1 MADSAQDKRLPASG
15 KKITKARE
23 DGQVARS
30 RDLSHLAVFGIGGTL
45 LVALAPTLIGWLL
58 HILADGLR
66 FDAAGLASPT
76 GMTERLGAAT
86 WKLMIVVVPL
96 GLTIGG
102 LSIAVAV
109 LAGGWNFTLKPIH
122 PNFGKFNPIAGLGR
136 MVSRQQ
142 LVDVLKACG
151 LALILGGIGA
161 SYLHSHVTEFT
172 QLLSMPL
179 LGALRGAGDI
189 VLAGLLLLLLT
200 LGVFALVDV
209 PLQRHMLMQRLKM
222 THQEYKDENK
232 QTEGS
237 PEIKGRI
244 RSRMRQLAQR
254 RMLAAVPSADI
265 VVMNP
270 THYAVALKY
279 DEAKMGAPRVVAKG
293 TDLVALRIRDTANAA
308 NVPVLEAP
316 PLARALYANCE
327 VDHEIPA
334 ALFGAVAQVL
344 AWVFQLRAATAR
356 GTPIAVPLP
365 VFEVPAA
372 LDPANK
378 PLARGA
384 DR

>member
-1 MADSAQDKRLPASG
+1 
-15 KKITKARE
+15 
-23 DGQVARS
+23 
-30 RDLSHLAVFGIGGTL
+30 
-45 LVALAPTLIGWLL
+45 
-58 HILADGLR
+58 
-66 FDAAGLASPT
+66 
-76 GMTERLGAAT
+76 
-86 WKLMIVVVPL
+86 
-96 GLTIGG
+96 
-102 LSIAVAV
+102 
-109 LAGGWNFTLKPIH
+109 
-122 PNFGKFNPIAGLGR
+122 
-136 MVSRQQ
+136 
-142 LVDVLKACG
+142 
-151 LALILGGIGA
+151 
-161 SYLHSHVTEFT
+161 
-172 QLLSMPL
+172 
-179 LGALRGAGDI
+179 

-378 PLARGA
+378 LLARGA